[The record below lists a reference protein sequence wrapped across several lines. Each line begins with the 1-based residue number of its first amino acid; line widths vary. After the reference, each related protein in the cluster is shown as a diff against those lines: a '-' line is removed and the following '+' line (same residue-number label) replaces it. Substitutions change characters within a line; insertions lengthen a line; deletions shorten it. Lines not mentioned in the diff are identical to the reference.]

1 MVITV
6 QELKALTLT
15 TQPPLHI
22 KQVIVDFAAKKV
34 FALRVHRTGL
44 FSRSRVI
51 SYGQV
56 ARVGEQV
63 ELLAQQDASPVRIMP
78 RLHGELIDKEVFTEK
93 KRYLGR
99 VATYKLDT
107 GSGEITALWV
117 RTPVF
122 LRDLWRQT
130 LVIARNQVLSIDA
143 KAVIVDEAIIKNALK
158 PAATAEVLADEASL
172 GITPE
177 SA

>member
-15 TQPPLHI
+15 TQPPQRI
-22 KQVIVDFAAKKV
+22 KQVIVDFAGKKI
-34 FALRVHRTGL
+34 FALRTHRKGL
-44 FSRSRVI
+44 FSRTQLVP
-51 SYGQV
+51 YAQV

-63 ELLAQQDASPVRIMP
+63 ELLPRADTTSLRVVPQQ
-78 RLHGELIDKEVFTEK
+78 HGELIDKEVFTEK
-93 KRYLGR
+93 KRFLGR
-99 VATYKLDT
+99 VATYKIDT

-130 LVIARNQVLSIDA
+130 LVIARSQVLSIDA
-143 KAVIVDEAIIKNALK
+143 RAVIVDEAIIKNALK
-158 PAATAEVLADEASL
+158 PATTAEVLPDEASL